1 MTQLRTGVPPE
12 VWDHIFDIATH
23 VPYTLTPEI
32 FEKSALIGIDYNK
45 RYHPALKAALVTKRT
60 LVLVCKQWWHLAIRY
75 LYRAIFID
83 KARHILSLC
92 TTLQNYA
99 SGRGTVPG
107 TGPLGWWAE
116 RLDVEVHDAD
126 TDEERLADIIM
137 CLPNL
142 EIASLDIGLSLE
154 EDLALHSVRY
164 ALRHTASS
172 LRVLDWS
179 MWPRDSDPATL
190 LAERCLLAEL
200 PRLCILRSRCMPWTD
215 GLIPQNILSSITTL
229 AVDRMRITPGG
240 ASSGSGVEKR
250 RASLREVIINTHRED
265 LESWTV
271 FMGLYGVFLHSVHLN
286 HCDNYQNK
294 FFRYLAM
301 IKRSCPNIRRLTFS
315 LIGFRNLTDDVLS
328 LPPIEYLGLS
338 MFKLFH
344 NNMNS
349 EALFSVLVTLRD
361 TLPSLR
367 VVQLTEPLNVSRLLT
382 RHYEITSKAMEDLAG
397 CAFRVEDDDGNL
409 LFERLQ
415 AIGVSQVF
423 SYDQQNSLTSPN
435 LTGAS

>member
-1 MTQLRTGVPPE
+1 
-12 VWDHIFDIATH
+12 
-23 VPYTLTPEI
+23 
-32 FEKSALIGIDYNK
+32 
-45 RYHPALKAALVTKRT
+45 
-60 LVLVCKQWWHLAIRY
+60 
-75 LYRAIFID
+75 
-83 KARHILSLC
+83 
-92 TTLQNYA
+92 
-99 SGRGTVPG
+99 
-107 TGPLGWWAE
+107 
-116 RLDVEVHDAD
+116 
-126 TDEERLADIIM
+126 M

-142 EIASLDIGLSLE
+142 AIISLDVELLLGA
-154 EDLALHSVRY
+154 DLDLHFIRN
-164 ALRHTASS
+164 ALRHIASS

-179 MWPRDSDPATL
+179 MWPRYSDAGTL
-190 LAERCLLAEL
+190 LAERWLLAEL
-200 PRLCILRSRCMPWTD
+200 PRLCIFHSRYMPWTD

-240 ASSGSGVEKR
+240 ASSGSSVEKR

-294 FFRYLAM
+294 FFRYLAV

-315 LIGFRNLTDDVLS
+315 LTSFRNLTDGVLP

-338 MFKLFH
+338 MFELFH
-344 NNMNS
+344 NNMDS

-382 RHYEITSKAMEDLAG
+382 GHYEITSKAMEDLVG

-409 LFERLQ
+409 LF
-415 AIGVSQVF
+415 GVCNEVF
-423 SYDQQNSLTSPN
+423 VFV
-435 LTGAS
+435 